1 MLSVSL
7 VLFFLF
13 SSSAVLGAD
22 DYRTCYYPG
31 GNKALGHMPCSDEE
45 QTACCASDHICMA
58 NGLCIEA
65 GSSQPY
71 GFSRAACTD
80 RNWGAGCPQVCIST
94 SDNQNAGCAIIPFHA
109 NGDDSTYCCNAIV
122 SNGSAAVCDNDRD
135 PFKLASGT
143 VIPGRA
149 YLSNLTTKDSGNN
162 NNRDVAIGAGVGV
175 PLGVLFLTALG
186 WALFERRK
194 RYALLNST
202 AAAAPLP
209 VQQPGAGG
217 QTVMPQGMAAAA
229 VAPVLAPAPATP
241 LQELEAAKRA
251 RPQELEAR
259 W

>member
-1 MLSVSL
+1 MTNH
-7 VLFFLF
+7 
-13 SSSAVLGAD
+13 GACD
-22 DYRTCYYPG
+22 
-31 GNKALGHMPCSDEE
+31 N
-45 QTACCASDHICMA
+45 
-58 NGLCIEA
+58 N
-65 GSSQPY
+65 
-71 GFSRAACTD
+71 AA
-80 RNWGAGCPQVCIST
+80 